1 MDLNA
6 IMQLIAGNLFGM
18 GFCVYVYWDMTKRI
32 DKMNEQHVDEM
43 KILMGSLKDTVAE
56 NTKVISELKTYLEAK
71 E

>member
-18 GFCVYVYWDMTKRI
+18 GFGVYVYWDMTKRI
-32 DKMNEQHVDEM
+32 DKLNEQHADEM
-43 KILMGSLKDTVAE
+43 KTLMGNLKDTVAE

-71 E
+71 G